1 MELSDRLISPLAR
14 LRLNEALVPRSA
26 DVFENGMTSRE
37 KLLRQSMF

>member
-1 MELSDRLISPLAR
+1 
-14 LRLNEALVPRSA
+14 VPRSA